1 MIDADTYLKGLAD
14 RLAGDGCAV
23 THEELGLVG
32 YKAQFKALSRMH
44 VFLVAAKADRVGEA
58 EVNGFTDA
66 AVRLAVAR
74 KGKWS
79 GAQSGVIVLPVLVAA
94 AADESAVALTRRA
107 HRLNLGGFATMAQ
120 LAVVDLA
127 AKPGLDLPR
136 HPHLGLRLQLPDQAE
151 VHALSARAGLRRG
164 TRGAAA
170 FERVAAADH
179 DRGVRA
185 EERHAEGLRRHPG
198 ALGEG
203 PEQCAAALGDVGAT
217 LVGGADEGDIAG
229 VGGEA
234 AAVRVGVGGIPGA
247 RYLGQYVVD
256 CLPVGARPASHNT

>member
-120 LAVVDLA
+120 PAVVDLA
-127 AKPGLDLPR
+127 AG
-136 HPHLGLRLQLPDQAE
+136 Q
-151 VHALSARAGLRRG
+151 VWTFRG
-164 TRGAAA
+164 TRIWGYA
-170 FERVAAADH
+170 FNS
-179 DRGVRA
+179 
-185 EERHAEGLRRHPG
+185 LIK
-198 ALGEG
+198 
-203 PEQCAAALGDVGAT
+203 QKYT
-217 LVGGADEGDIAG
+217 
-229 VGGEA
+229 
-234 AAVRVGVGGIPGA
+234 
-247 RYLGQYVVD
+247 RYLPE
-256 CLPVGARPASHNT
+256 PV